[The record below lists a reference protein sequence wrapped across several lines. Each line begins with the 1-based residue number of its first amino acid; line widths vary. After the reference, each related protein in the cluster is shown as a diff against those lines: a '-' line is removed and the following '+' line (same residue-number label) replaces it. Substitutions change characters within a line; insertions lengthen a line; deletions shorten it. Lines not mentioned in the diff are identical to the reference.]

1 MNRIDAPTLLTI
13 IYVLVDDWYQ
23 EQGYR
28 LTPMLPGPE
37 PSFRDSEMLTFW
49 FIPSSLLILTN
60 APAAESVLQFIQGN
74 NILADKG
81 FIGK

>member
-1 MNRIDAPTLLTI
+1 MNRIDVPTLLTI

-37 PSFRDSEMLTFW
+37 PSFSDSEMWEHLTYAM
-49 FIPSSLLILTN
+49 SNYT
-60 APAAESVLQFIQGN
+60 
-74 NILADKG
+74 
-81 FIGK
+81 

>member
-1 MNRIDAPTLLTI
+1 MNRIDVPTLLTI

-37 PSFRDSEMLTFW
+37 PSFSDNVSMRSMIALR
-49 FIPSSLLILTN
+49 
-60 APAAESVLQFIQGN
+60 
-74 NILADKG
+74 
-81 FIGK
+81 